1 MVMVVSPLVCSSDVL
16 SLLPMLW
23 AFSSSWAWN
32 LGLGS
37 DSTERGGRAGAGHN
51 PCEGTTCRA
60 HRYPSGSAWG
70 ALSQRRGGAQQGPA
84 LSQRCLL
91 SLLAALSA
99 PGLLSVTSLLRNS
112 WRQAEMGAPVPGP
125 CQSTLLRKWG
135 GICRAITVP
144 LAWQA

>member
-1 MVMVVSPLVCSSDVL
+1 MVVSPLVCSSDVL
-16 SLLPMLW
+16 GLLPMLW
-23 AFSSSWAWN
+23 AFPSSWAWN
-32 LGLGS
+32 CDWGLTARREGEQAI
-37 DSTERGGRAGAGHN
+37 THVRAQPAGR
-51 PCEGTTCRA
+51 TR
-60 HRYPSGSAWG
+60 SAWG
-70 ALSQRRGGAQQGPA
+70 ALSQGRGGAQQGPA

>member
-1 MVMVVSPLVCSSDVL
+1 MVLVVSPLVYSSDVL
-16 SLLPMLW
+16 GLLPVVW
-23 AFSSSWAWN
+23 AFPSSWPWN

-37 DSTERGGRAGAGHN
+37 DSTEGSELERAINHVRAQPAESTGILQGVPGAHYLKSK
-51 PCEGTTCRA
+51 ER
-60 HRYPSGSAWG
+60 
-70 ALSQRRGGAQQGPA
+70 PA
-84 LSQRCLL
+84 LSESWLL

-112 WRQAEMGAPVPGP
+112 RRQAEMGAPVPGP

-135 GICRAITVP
+135 GIWLAITVP